1 MLPDASNIAKGVDG
15 VLLFIVITGIVIIGI
30 VTFFMI
36 FFSVT
41 YNKRRHPEPD
51 SVQDSTVLEIVWTVV
66 PIGIVL
72 VMFYLGW
79 KNYKFIQGV
88 PKNAMTVRVTGRQ
101 WSWLFTY
108 ANGKNSGILELPV
121 GKPVKLDITSAD
133 VIHGFFIPAF
143 RIKQDAVPGV
153 VNSIWFIPDKTGT
166 YEILCTVYCGIGH
179 AHMLSKAVIVPE
191 ADFDTWYNEKQQVPV
206 QANAAAARGEGLI
219 KQYGCTGCHTVD
231 GSPLVGPTY
240 KGLYNSRITVITN
253 GKERTVTADDAYIK
267 LCILDPGVNL
277 VKGFPPHVMP
287 SFKGRLTGRD
297 IREIIAYV
305 KTLK

>member
-1 MLPDASNIAKGVDG
+1 MLPDASNIASGVNG
-15 VLLFIVITGIVIIGI
+15 VLLFIIVTGIIIIGL

-36 FFSVT
+36 FFSIK
-41 YNKRRHPEPD
+41 YNKKRHPEPD
-51 SVQDSTVLEIVWTVV
+51 SVKDSTVLEIVWTVV

-79 KNYKFIQGV
+79 KNYKFIKGA
-88 PKNAMTVRVTGRQ
+88 PRDAMIVQVTGRQ

-108 ANGKNSGILELPV
+108 ANGRNSGILELPV

-166 YEILCTVYCGIGH
+166 YEIFCTVYCGIGH

-191 ADFDTWYNEKQQVPV
+191 ADFDSWYNERQQVPA
-206 QANAAAARGEGLI
+206 QANAAAERGEGLI
-219 KQYGCTGCHTVD
+219 KQFGCTGCHTID

-253 GKERTVTADDAYIK
+253 GKERTVRANDAYIK
-267 LCILDPGVNL
+267 LCILDPGVND

-297 IREIIAYV
+297 IKDIIAYL